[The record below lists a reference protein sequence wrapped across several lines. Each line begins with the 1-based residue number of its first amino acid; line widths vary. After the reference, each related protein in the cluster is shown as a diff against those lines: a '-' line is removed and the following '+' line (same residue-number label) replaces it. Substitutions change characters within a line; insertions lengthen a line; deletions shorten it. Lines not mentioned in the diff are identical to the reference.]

1 MWQRRCANE
10 PKSSMLKRPHDGAA
24 TYPGTGKRAAY
35 HSTDVQP
42 VSPPSTPRAG
52 DTMVALQ
59 LAKVRSGCEMTS
71 PEAGQLLEGAKITV
85 VDTATNESGVLRIK
99 FEQENVRGWVS
110 VTSGSGE
117 AILEQSQA
125 EESQV
130 LNPTDL
136 ARSRQH
142 HLQFTWKIQALNLTD
157 PAKSRQHHLQFTWK
171 IQALNLTDLA
181 KSRQHHLQP
190 HGKSRYWTI

>member
-136 ARSRQH
+136 A
-142 HLQFTWKIQALNLTD
+142 
-157 PAKSRQHHLQFTWK
+157 KSRQHHSQ
-171 IQALNLTDLA
+171 
-181 KSRQHHLQP
+181 S